1 VPSAEDLLLVR
12 LAIANRMVTQEQ
24 VDECMDEADASGASI
39 GRLLVDKGYLKG
51 DSVRL
56 LEKIGGR
63 PMAKTGKR
71 PPRPDS
77 TATMPPQPAGALD
90 GEEDDGDAPEP
101 PSLEDDF
108 VRVLRAKG
116 MVPKDLMREAQAK
129 AKGKPGSE
137 RPAIAEALIEEAF
150 LTTFQADDVLKALEQ
165 TEYRCEGCGEPA
177 PPPPAEGSGSGR
189 RCAKCELSLPMP
201 GSKIDPDNVGGTPAP
216 VLGRLAIISG
226 VNRGFIYVLRK
237 GAKLTIG
244 RRSTNKVRLFDPGA
258 SRDHC
263 IIGEVEGQIALNDR
277 GSRAGTF
284 VQGERVKAHV
294 LRGGDLIRI
303 GATVLE
309 FRAVHS
315 TSKVLTP
322 KITAPAMAPEE
333 IEDLLFGR
341 IAVKLAVVSKKDLEV
356 ALAAQDAGETR
367 QVGKILLDR
376 GAMDENSL
384 LKVLKVQRKNLGAR
398 SAYADTARENQLFG
412 RIALREGWITER
424 QLNDALRVQ
433 GRAEE
438 TTHLH
443 QRIGEVMV
451 RKKLL
456 EQAQVQKILRMQ
468 GRSGGGPQLPGYE
481 IEEKLGEG
489 GMGAVFRGK
498 QVSLDR
504 TVAVKLLAP
513 KLVAERGYVQRFM
526 REARAAGALNHQNIV
541 RAIDVGHAG
550 KIYYFV
556 MEFIDGETTN
566 DLLKREGPLPEK
578 RAIAVA
584 LDVARALDHAAQA
597 SMVHRDVK
605 PDNIMI
611 GRDGTVKLC
620 DLGLARGVGPDA
632 SVTQSSAGEIVG
644 TPNYVSPE
652 QAKGLDS
659 VDSRSD
665 LYSLGATLYHLVTG
679 ELPFRGEGAPVV
691 VMARHITDQLDDP
704 RDFCRI
710 SPDFHLILAHLM
722 VKDRRRRYQSPA
734 QLIEDLEALQQGKK
748 PKHAHKSRGR
758 STIRRV

>member
-1 VPSAEDLLLVR
+1 

-39 GRLLVDKGYLKG
+39 GQLLVDKGYLKG

-63 PMAKTGKR
+63 PMAETGTRKQPQSR
-71 PPRPDS
+71 PES
-77 TATMPPQPAGALD
+77 TATTPPQPASAAAAEPEGDTAL
-90 GEEDDGDAPEP
+90 EP
-101 PSLEDDF
+101 PSLDDDF

-116 MVPKDLMREAQAK
+116 MVPKDLLREAESK
-129 AKGKPGSE
+129 AKGKSGSG

-150 LTTFQADDVLKALEQ
+150 LTTFQADDVLQALESA
-165 TEYRCEGCGEPA
+165 EYRCEGCGEPA

-189 RCAKCELSLPMP
+189 RCAKCDLPLPMP
-201 GSKIDPDNVGGTPAP
+201 GAQIDADNVGGTPAP
-216 VLGRLAIISG
+216 ILGRLAIISG
-226 VNRGFIYVLRK
+226 VNRGFIYVLRR

-263 IIGEVEGQIALNDR
+263 IIGEIDGQIALNDR
-277 GSRAGTF
+277 GSRAGTY
-284 VQGERVKAHV
+284 VQGEKISAHV

-309 FRAVHS
+309 FRAEHA
-315 TSKVLTP
+315 TSRVRAP
-322 KITAPAMAPEE
+322 KIVQPAVPPEE
-333 IEDLLFGR
+333 IEDLFFGR
-341 IAVKLAVVSKKDLEV
+341 IAVKLGVVSRKDLNV
-356 ALAAQDAGETR
+356 ALAAQDAGEAR

-376 GAMDENSL
+376 GAMDQDGL
-384 LKVLKVQRKNLGAR
+384 LLVLKIQRKNLGAR

-412 RIALREGWITER
+412 RVALRESWITER
-424 QLNDALRVQ
+424 QLNEALRVQ

-451 RKKLL
+451 RKKFL
-456 EQAQVQKILRMQ
+456 EKEQVQEILRMQ

-504 TVAVKLLAP
+504 VVAIKLLAP
-513 KLVAERGYVQRFM
+513 KLVAEPGYKERFM

-541 RAIDVGHAG
+541 RAIDVGSNG

-566 DLLKREGPLPEK
+566 DWLKREGPFSEK
-578 RAIAVA
+578 RAIKVA
-584 LDVARALDHAAQA
+584 LDVARALDNAAEA
-597 SMVHRDVK
+597 NMVHRDVK
-605 PDNIMI
+605 PDNIMLA
-611 GRDGTVKLC
+611 RDGMVKLC
-620 DLGLARGVGPDA
+620 DLGLARGVGPDS

-665 LYSLGATLYHLVTG
+665 LYSLGATLYHLMTG
-679 ELPFRGEGAPVV
+679 QLPFKGEGAPVV

-704 RDFCRI
+704 RDFCSI
-710 SPDFHLILAHLM
+710 SREFHLVLAHLM
-722 VKDRRRRYQSPA
+722 VKDRRRRYASPA
-734 QLIEDLEALQQGKK
+734 EFIEDLEALQKGKK
-748 PKHAHKSRGR
+748 PKHAQKSRGR

>member
-1 VPSAEDLLLVR
+1 MTVLVCGEA
-12 LAIANRMVTQEQ
+12 LYDVFQ
-24 VDECMDEADASGASI
+24 VEEPEP
-39 GRLLVDKGYLKG
+39 GRL
-51 DSVRL
+51 
-56 LEKIGGR
+56 I
-63 PMAKTGKR
+63 
-71 PPRPDS
+71 
-77 TATMPPQPAGALD
+77 LD
-90 GEEDDGDAPEP
+90 GRYGGSGLNTAIGIARMGGSAAYGQSET
-101 PSLEDDF
+101 
-108 VRVLRAKG
+108 
-116 MVPKDLMREAQAK
+116 K
-129 AKGKPGSE
+129 AKGKRDGD
-137 RPAIAEALIEEAF
+137 RPALADALIEEAF
-150 LTTFQADDVLKALEQ
+150 LTTFQADEVLGELRKA
-165 TEYRCEGCGEPA
+165 EYRCEGCGEPA
-177 PPPPAEGSGSGR
+177 PQPDGSKR
-189 RCAKCELSLPMP
+189 RCAKCELSLPEP
-201 GSKIDPDNVGGTPAP
+201 GAQIDPDNVGGTPAP

-244 RRSTNKVRLFDPGA
+244 RRSTNKVRLFDKAA

-263 IIGEVEGQIALNDR
+263 IIGEADGQIALNDR
-277 GSRAGTF
+277 GSRAGTY
-284 VQGERVKAHV
+284 VQGERVTAHV
-294 LRGGDLIRI
+294 LRGGDLVRI
-303 GATVLE
+303 GGTILE
-309 FRAVHS
+309 FRAEHA
-315 TSKVLTP
+315 TAKVRPP
-322 KITAPAMAPEE
+322 KIAEPLVPPEE
-333 IEDLLFGR
+333 IDDLLFGR
-341 IAVKLAVVSKKDLEV
+341 IAVKLGVVSRKDLNV
-356 ALAAQDAGETR
+356 ALAAQDSGESR

-376 GAMDENSL
+376 GAMDQDGL
-384 LKVLKVQRKNLGAR
+384 LKVLKIQRHNLGAR

-412 RIALREGWITER
+412 RIALREGWVTER
-424 QLNDALRVQ
+424 QLNESLRVQ

-451 RKKLL
+451 RRKFLEKK
-456 EQAQVQKILRMQ
+456 QVQKILRMQ

-489 GMGAVFRGK
+489 GMGAVSRGK

-504 TVAVKLLAP
+504 IVAIKLLAP
-513 KLVAERGYVQRFM
+513 RLVAEPGYVDRFM

-566 DLLKREGPLPEK
+566 DWLKREGPFSEQ

-584 LDVARALDHAAQA
+584 LDVARALEHAAEA

-605 PDNIMI
+605 PDNIML
-611 GRDGTVKLC
+611 GRDGSVKLC
-620 DLGLARGVGPDA
+620 DLGLARGVGPES

-659 VDSRSD
+659 VDTRSD

-679 ELPFRGEGAPVV
+679 QLPFKGEGAPVV

-704 RDFCRI
+704 RDYCTI
-710 SPDFHLILAHLM
+710 SRDFHLILAHLM
-722 VKDRRRRYQSPA
+722 VKDRRRRYGNPSEFIA
-734 QLIEDLEALQQGKK
+734 DLEALTKGEK